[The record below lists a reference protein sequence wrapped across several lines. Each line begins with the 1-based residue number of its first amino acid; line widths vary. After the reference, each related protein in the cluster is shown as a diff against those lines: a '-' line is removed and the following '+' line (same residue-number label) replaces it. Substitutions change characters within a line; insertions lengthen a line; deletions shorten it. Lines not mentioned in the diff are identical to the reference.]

1 MIFKGSDFVRKCF
14 WLVILCICCIG
25 LCLSVS
31 AVDSAALR
39 GTTAYAKPGGT
50 VDFSVE
56 IENNPGIVSYLISIE
71 CDTSVFS
78 VDYNDENG
86 SYEIVHGTAT
96 PSGTLICNS
105 NGSKGW
111 KIIWLSAEDETGDG
125 PLFHLKLN
133 VSSAAANGKY
143 PIRITY
149 SSKNTVNASGKQQK
163 FETVDGEIYVTDA
176 AILSYSGDTELVP
189 GHRGTISVDLLANP
203 GVSAL
208 LLYLDCDPTV
218 FQIDTAAI
226 CAGAAFANG
235 TLFCSKNGT
244 KGYQVLWYREKNSI
258 QTGVLFQVPVL
269 VSEEASPGEYQIG
282 LRASENNTVDEN
294 EQFVRT
300 EPTVGRITLRQLI
313 LSAPKAYYDEAAQ
326 EFCFEPGEG
335 QIQPG
340 RPVLLIIAL
349 YGEDGKMLDMRV
361 MEICGDEELGRT
373 EIRIQRQY
381 TYTTKMKAFILN
393 NSIDCIPV
401 ENVFIVDAH

>member
-56 IENNPGIVSYLISIE
+56 IENNPGIASYLISIE
-71 CDTSVFS
+71 CDTTVFS
-78 VDYNDENG
+78 VDSDESGN
-86 SYEIVHGTAT
+86 YEIEHGTAA
-96 PSGTLICNS
+96 PSGTLICNAS
-105 NGSKGW
+105 GSRGW

-125 PLFHLKLN
+125 TLFHLDLHI
-133 VSSAAANGKY
+133 SSAAANGEY

-149 SSKNTVNASGKQQK
+149 SSKNTANASGQQQE
-163 FETVDGEIYVTDA
+163 FEAIDGEIHVTDA
-176 AILSYSGDTELVP
+176 AIFSYSGDAELVP
-189 GHRGTISVDLLANP
+189 GHSGRISVDLLANP
-203 GVSAL
+203 GMAAF
-208 LLYLDCDPTV
+208 LLYLDCNPAV

-226 CAGAAFANG
+226 CAGTAFSNG
-235 TLFCSKNGT
+235 SLFCSKNGEL
-244 KGYQVLWYREKNSI
+244 GYQVLWYQEKNSI
-258 QTGVLFQVPVL
+258 QTGTLFQIPMVISTDAP
-269 VSEEASPGEYQIG
+269 PGEYQIG
-282 LRASENNTVDEN
+282 LRVSENNTVDEN
-294 EQFVRT
+294 GQFVRAELT
-300 EPTVGRITLRQLI
+300 AGSIALRQLK

-340 RPVLLIIAL
+340 RPILLIGAL
-349 YGEDGKMLDMRV
+349 YDENGKMLDVQV
-361 MEICGDEELGRT
+361 MEICGDEELERT
-373 EIRIQRQY
+373 KIRIQRQY
-381 TYTTKMKAFILN
+381 TYTTKMKVFILN

-401 ENVFIVDAH
+401 ENVFIVGVH